1 MVKPGWSSIS
11 LPSELM
17 DGLDKFLDTNES
29 RKIGLKSRSQIIS
42 LLIRKFLEKGTSIIS
57 DSDNSQNLTQKQL
70 EKKIDDKFGEL
81 LHILP
86 DLLIETLPIKAQN
99 AEMKKLQK
107 KNMLKNLLKS
117 QSIPEHI
124 KKELSKLQKE

>member
-17 DGLDKFLDTNES
+17 DGLDKFLDTDES
-29 RKIGLKSRSQIIS
+29 RKLGLKSRSQIIS

-57 DSDNSQNLTQKQL
+57 DSDNLQNLTQKQL
-70 EKKIDDKFGEL
+70 EKKIDEKFGEL
-81 LHILP
+81 LSILP
-86 DLLIETLPIKAQN
+86 DMILETLPIKAQDE
-99 AEMKKLQK
+99 EMKKRQK
-107 KNMLKNLLKS
+107 KNVLKNLLRS

>member
-81 LHILP
+81 LNILP
-86 DLLIETLPIKAQN
+86 DLLIETLPIKTQN

-107 KNMLKNLLKS
+107 KNMLKNLLRS

-124 KKELSKLQKE
+124 KNELSKLQKE

>member
-17 DGLDKFLDTNES
+17 DGLDKFLDTDES
-29 RKIGLKSRSQIIS
+29 RKLGLKSRSQIIS

-57 DSDNSQNLTQKQL
+57 DSDNVQNLTQKQL
-70 EKKIDDKFGEL
+70 EKKIDEKFVEL
-81 LHILP
+81 LSILP
-86 DLLIETLPIKAQN
+86 DMILETLPIKAQDE
-99 AEMKKLQK
+99 EMKKRQK
-107 KNMLKNLLKS
+107 KNVLKNLLRS